1 VKVSFLLQKQV
12 SCPTCKTVL
21 LCQGSPGE
29 IVKVTCPSCGI
40 LGKVTFEQTF
50 DTSTKI
56 VEIHHLT
63 KTFGKFTAVDN
74 LDLTIKKGEIY
85 GLLGPN
91 GSGKTT
97 IIKMLSSLLTP
108 TAGSIK
114 IFGNTLPCKSVMNT
128 IGYMP
133 QETAIYL
140 DNTVHE
146 NLSFFGRVYG
156 ISKEC
161 LEKREQEMLQFV
173 DLSKWRDALVSTL
186 SGGMKHRLSLACAL
200 IHEPTLMFLDEPTV
214 GVDPE
219 LRATFW
225 GYFENMTQ
233 NGITVIITTH
243 YMDEANHCTRVG
255 LLRLGKL
262 IADGRPQDLKKNTRT
277 TSLEDVF
284 LTLAGRK
291 IS

>member
-1 VKVSFLLQKQV
+1 MPDILEKQV
-12 SCPTCKTVL
+12 RCPACKTIIS
-21 LCQGSPGE
+21 CTGSPGE
-29 IVKVTCPSCGI
+29 IVRITCPSCGF
-40 LGKVTFEQTF
+40 LGKVTFPQAYNN
-50 DTSTKI
+50 STKVI
-56 VEIHHLT
+56 EIQHLT
-63 KTFGKFTAVDN
+63 KTFGKFTAVQD
-74 LDLTIKKGEIY
+74 LDLTVYEGEIY

-97 IIKMLSSLLTP
+97 IIKMLSGLLKP
-108 TAGSIK
+108 TAGLAK

-133 QETAIYL
+133 QETSIYL

-156 ISKEC
+156 MSKEH

-173 DLSKWRDALVSTL
+173 DLSRWRDALVSTL

-200 IHEPTLMFLDEPTV
+200 IHEPTLVFLDEPTV

-225 GYFENMTQ
+225 GYFENMVQ
-233 NGITVIITTH
+233 KGITVIITTH

-255 LLRLGKL
+255 LLRQGKL
-262 IADGRPQDLKKNTRT
+262 IAEGRPQDLKKSTRT

-284 LTLAGRK
+284 LALAGRK

>member
-1 VKVSFLLQKQV
+1 
-12 SCPTCKTVL
+12 
-21 LCQGSPGE
+21 
-29 IVKVTCPSCGI
+29 VKVTCPTCGM
-40 LGKVTFEQTF
+40 LGKVTFEQTI

-56 VEIHHLT
+56 VEIQHLT

-74 LDLTIKKGEIY
+74 LDLTIYKGEIY

-97 IIKMLSSLLTP
+97 IIKMLSGLLTP
-108 TAGSIK
+108 TAGSVK

-156 ISKEC
+156 MSKEH

-186 SGGMKHRLSLACAL
+186 SGGMKHRVSLACAL

-225 GYFENMTQ
+225 GYFENMAQ
-233 NGITVIITTH
+233 KGITVIITTH
-243 YMDEANHCTRVG
+243 YMDEASHCTRVG

-262 IADGRPQDLKKNTRT
+262 IADGRPQDLKKSTRT

-284 LTLAGRK
+284 LALAGRK

>member
-1 VKVSFLLQKQV
+1 
-12 SCPTCKTVL
+12 
-21 LCQGSPGE
+21 
-29 IVKVTCPSCGI
+29 VKVTCPSCSTI
-40 LGKVTFEQTF
+40 GKVTFEQTF

-74 LDLTIKKGEIY
+74 LDLTINKGEIY

-97 IIKMLSSLLTP
+97 IIKMLSGLLKP
-108 TAGSIK
+108 TSGSVK
-114 IFGNTLPCKSVMNT
+114 IFGKTLPYKSVMNN

-156 ISKEC
+156 ISKEH

-173 DLSKWRDALVSTL
+173 DLSKWRHALVSTL
-186 SGGMKHRLSLACAL
+186 SGGMKHRVSLTCAL

-225 GYFENMTQ
+225 GYFENMAQ
-233 NGITVIITTH
+233 KGITVIITTH
-243 YMDEANHCTRVG
+243 YMDEASHCTRVG

-262 IADGRPQDLKKNTRT
+262 IADGRPQDLIKSTRT

-284 LTLAGRK
+284 LTLAGSK

>member
-1 VKVSFLLQKQV
+1 VRSITQEQV
-12 SCPTCKTVL
+12 RCPTCNTIF
-21 LCQGSPGE
+21 LCSGGPGE
-29 IVKVTCPSCGI
+29 IVKVTCPSCGT
-40 LGKVTFEQTF
+40 LGKVTFEETF
-50 DTSTKI
+50 DTQTKI

-63 KTFGKFTAVDN
+63 KTFGKFTAVDS
-74 LDLTIKKGEIY
+74 LDLTIYKGEIY

-97 IIKMLSSLLTP
+97 IIKMLSGLLKP
-108 TAGSIK
+108 TSGTAK

-156 ISKEC
+156 LSQEH

-173 DLSKWRDALVSTL
+173 DLSRWRDALVSTL
-186 SGGMKHRLSLACAL
+186 SGGMKHRVSLACAL
-200 IHEPTLMFLDEPTV
+200 IHEPTLVFLDEPTV

-225 GYFENMTQ
+225 GYFENMSQ
-233 NGITVIITTH
+233 KGITVIITTH
-243 YMDEANHCTRVG
+243 YMDEASHCTRVG
-255 LLRLGKL
+255 LLRQGKL
-262 IADGRPQDLKKNTRT
+262 IADGRPQELKKSTMT

-284 LTLAGRK
+284 LALAGRK

>member
-1 VKVSFLLQKQV
+1 
-12 SCPTCKTVL
+12 
-21 LCQGSPGE
+21 
-29 IVKVTCPSCGI
+29 VKVTCPSCGT
-40 LGKVTFEQTF
+40 LGKVTFEETF
-50 DTSTKI
+50 DTQTKI

-63 KTFGKFTAVDN
+63 KTFGKFTAVDS
-74 LDLTIKKGEIY
+74 LDLTIYKGEIY

-97 IIKMLSSLLTP
+97 IIKMLSGLLKP
-108 TAGSIK
+108 TSGTAK

-128 IGYMP
+128 VGYMP

-156 ISKEC
+156 LSQEH

-173 DLSKWRDALVSTL
+173 DLSRWRDALVSTL
-186 SGGMKHRLSLACAL
+186 SGGMKHRVSLACAL
-200 IHEPTLMFLDEPTV
+200 IHEPTLVFLDEPTV

-225 GYFENMTQ
+225 GYFENMSQ
-233 NGITVIITTH
+233 KGITVIITTH
-243 YMDEANHCTRVG
+243 YMDEASHCTRVG
-255 LLRLGKL
+255 LLRQGKL
-262 IADGRPQDLKKNTRT
+262 IADGRPQELKKSTRT

-284 LTLAGRK
+284 LALAGRK